1 MSMRSKSRRRVRDLA
16 LFSMLGTLMFVS
28 KLLLEVLPNIHLLG
42 MLTMVYTVVFRK
54 RALIPIYIYVML
66 NGVYAGFSP
75 WWVPYTYIWTVL
87 WEITMLI
94 PENISPKIACV
105 LYPLICGLHGLA
117 FGVLYAPAQA
127 IMFGYDFRQM
137 LAWIAT
143 GIGFDVLHTA
153 GNLAAGTLVLPLSA
167 LMKKLYKKA

>member
-1 MSMRSKSRRRVRDLA
+1 
-16 LFSMLGTLMFVS
+16 MLGTLMFVS

-87 WEITMLI
+87 WGITMLI

>member
-1 MSMRSKSRRRVRDLA
+1 
-16 LFSMLGTLMFVS
+16 MLGTLMFVS

-87 WEITMLI
+87 WGITMLI

-143 GIGFDVLHTA
+143 GIGFDILHTA

>member
-1 MSMRSKSRRRVRDLA
+1 
-16 LFSMLGTLMFVS
+16 MLGTLMFVS

-66 NGVYAGFSP
+66 NGVFSGFSP

-87 WEITMLI
+87 WGITMLI